1 MTTSSIKPVTRETSA
16 YVRDKGMRLV
26 IATIHHG
33 MLILRPKGL
42 RKEETLDIAG
52 LYDIGRAC
60 PRDARACREAQGA
73 QDPPLITTTA
83 KGAPKK

>member
-52 LYDIGRAC
+52 LYDMAVRA
-60 PRDARACREAQGA
+60 RVMRERAEKRKARKTRR
-73 QDPPLITTTA
+73 
-83 KGAPKK
+83 